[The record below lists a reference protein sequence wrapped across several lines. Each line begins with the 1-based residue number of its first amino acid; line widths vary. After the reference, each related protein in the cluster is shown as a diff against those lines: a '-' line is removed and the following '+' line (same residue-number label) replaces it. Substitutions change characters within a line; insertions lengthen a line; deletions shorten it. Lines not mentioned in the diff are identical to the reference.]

1 MKVLGIACSPR
12 TNGNTESMIREALAQ
27 AEEEGAQTELV
38 ILARKNIAPCDAC
51 KSCRKT
57 GKCHL
62 KDDMQD
68 IYVKL
73 LEADGII
80 FGSPVFYWT
89 VTAQAKALIDRTFVF
104 SKDYKLK
111 DKAAGVIAVGERL
124 GLTDVFAAFTGFFY
138 LQRMIPVGF
147 AAGFGDEKGEVKD
160 ESAVNLR
167 GIDEARALGTNI
179 VRFLQSRKAQD

>member
-1 MKVLGIACSPR
+1 MKILGIACSPR
-12 TNGNTESMIREALAQ
+12 TGGNTEIMIKEALAK

-38 ILARKNIAPCDAC
+38 TLAQKSIAPCDAC

-62 KDDMQD
+62 KDDMRD
-68 IYVKL
+68 IYVKF

-111 DKAAGVIAVGERL
+111 DKATGVIAVGERL
-124 GLTDVFAAFTGFFY
+124 GLTEVFAAFTGFFY
-138 LQRMIPVGF
+138 LQRMKPVGF
-147 AAGFGDEKGEVKD
+147 AAGFGEKKGEVKD
-160 ESAVNLR
+160 GSEVNIR
-167 GIDEARALGTNI
+167 GMNEARALGKNI
-179 VRFLQSRKAQD
+179 VRILKSRKAQD